1 MNRKALAGLALG
13 LSFSLAQAAPASAGA
28 VYVPVLPPA
37 GHGGSLH
44 ATEVWVSNPGG
55 QQRAF
60 AATFLPADTNGT
72 QRTGSSPEIPVPARR
87 TFLLS
92 NVGNSGGLL
101 ELSSSQEISVE
112 ARLTNT
118 SPNGLQ
124 THATVPVI
132 SSANTVAAN
141 GVAQI
146 LGLERNGTRGNL
158 SHLGVVN
165 LGTSSAQ
172 CEVKVFRVDGSQIGG
187 TASLSFQA
195 LSLRQFDDA
204 LGIMGEQNASDV
216 RIHVSCNKP
225 FYAYA
230 ALLTQPY
237 AQLTFRGPSG
247 TTAVTGDGGDG
258 GGDGTGGSD
267 PGTGKSVVFQKGGHI
282 HTASPGNPK
291 GKLLI
296 PIERPMSL
304 KRMVVECDF
313 VPGPW
318 NLERIPGNHAII
330 WLYRG
335 KFRSN
340 SVVNVNAFGPNKYTV
355 KLNQN
360 VDLPI
365 GGVTSAEG
373 GLQLEQGKRYR
384 LRYTYDAQTNKIT
397 AEFFHNGSLLKTLR
411 ADGTASN
418 RVLAVNPPGLNVDF
432 GHYPGQEGPE
442 IPSWGW
448 SYHNLKVEMIQY

>member
-1 MNRKALAGLALG
+1 MNRKALTGLALG
-13 LSFSLAQAAPASAGA
+13 LSLSLAQAAPASAGA

-37 GHGGSLH
+37 GNGGSLH

-60 AATFLPADTNGT
+60 ASTFIPAGSNGT

-92 NVGNSGGLL
+92 NVGNGSGLL
-101 ELSSSQEISVE
+101 ELLSNQEISVE
-112 ARLTNT
+112 ARLTST

-124 THATVPVI
+124 TYATVPVI
-132 SSANTVAAN
+132 SSANTIAAN

-146 LGLERNGTRGNL
+146 LGLERDGSRGNL

-165 LGTSSAQ
+165 LGTTSAQ
-172 CEVKVFRVDGSQIGG
+172 CEIKVFRVDGTQIGG
-187 TASLSFQA
+187 TTSLSFQA

-204 LGIMGEQNASDV
+204 LGILGEQKASDV

-230 ALLTQPY
+230 ALLTQPH

-247 TTAVTGDGGDG
+247 TTAVSG
-258 GGDGTGGSD
+258 GGGNGGTD
-267 PGTGKSVVFQKGGHI
+267 PGTGTGKSVVFQKAGHL
-282 HTASPGNPK
+282 HTAAPGNPK

-296 PIERPMSL
+296 PIQSPMSL
-304 KRMVVECDF
+304 KRLVVECDF

-318 NLERIPGNHAII
+318 NREKIPGNHAII

-360 VDLPI
+360 VDLPA

-384 LRYTYDAQTNKIT
+384 LRYVYDAQTNQIT
-397 AEFFHNGSLLKTLR
+397 AEFFHNGNLLRTLR
-411 ADGTASN
+411 ADGTATN
-418 RVLAVNPPGLNVDF
+418 HVLSVNPPSLNVEF
-432 GHYPGQEGPE
+432 GHNPGQEGPE

-448 SYHNLKVEMIQY
+448 SYHDLKVEMIQY

>member
-1 MNRKALAGLALG
+1 MNRKALSGLALG
-13 LSFSLAQAAPASAGA
+13 LSLSLAQAAPASAGA
-28 VYVPVLPPA
+28 VYVPVLSPSGSA
-37 GHGGSLH
+37 GSLH

-55 QQRAF
+55 QQRTF
-60 AATFLPADTNGT
+60 STVFLPAGGNGT
-72 QRTGSSPEIPVPARR
+72 QRAGNAPEIPVPARR

-92 NVGNSGGLL
+92 NVGNGVGLL
-101 ELSSSQEISVE
+101 EVKSSQEISVE
-112 ARLTNT
+112 ARLTST

-132 SSANTVAAN
+132 SSANTIAAN

-146 LGLERNGTRGNL
+146 LGLERDGTRGNL
-158 SHLGVVN
+158 SHLGVAN
-165 LGTSSAQ
+165 LGTSAAQ
-172 CEVKVFRVDGSQIGG
+172 CEIKAFRVDGTQIGG
-187 TASLSFQA
+187 TASLSFQP

-204 LGIMGEQNASDV
+204 LGILGQQDITDV
-216 RIHVSCNKP
+216 RFHVSCSQP

-230 ALLTQPY
+230 ALLTQPH
-237 AQLTFRGPSG
+237 AQVTFRGPSG
-247 TTAVTGDGGDG
+247 TTAVG
-258 GGDGTGGSD
+258 GGSD
-267 PGTGKSVVFQKGGHI
+267 SGTNPGQGNALVFTKSGHI
-282 HTASPGNPK
+282 HTAAPGNPK

-296 PIERPMSL
+296 PIQNPLSL
-304 KRMVVECDF
+304 KRMIVECDF

-318 NLERIPGNHAII
+318 NREKIPGNHAII

-360 VDLPI
+360 VDLPA

-384 LRYTYDAQTNKIT
+384 LRYVYDAQTNQIT
-397 AEFFHNGSLLKTLR
+397 AEFFHNGRLLKTLR

-418 RVLAVNPPGLNVDF
+418 NRLAVNPPGLNVDF

-448 SYHNLKVEMIQY
+448 SYHDLKVEMIPY